1 MAIILILDDSA
12 TNRSIYSRLAALVAE
27 GIAVEAFADPVDAL
41 EWLGHNRVDLV
52 ISDFRMPGMDG
63 AAFTRQLRQ
72 ITGCAELP
80 VLIVTAHDD
89 RSYRVRALDAGAT
102 DFLQSP
108 IDHFEFVA
116 RARNL
121 LVLGQRR
128 TVPQTSLPATTR
140 PPFVEGHDPA
150 RILDNVPAMLSAT
163 DREGRCVYANAAFAA
178 HCGADPAELLGVP
191 AFRLLGPN
199 RTAWNLA
206 ADHTVFASGQVLS
219 GRREEFI
226 DDAGAPRVIITSKT
240 PLRDTE
246 GRISAVLTTS
256 VELPPHALEVPVKER
271 A

>member
-27 GIAVEAFADPVDAL
+27 GIAVEAFADPADAL

-63 AAFTRQLRQ
+63 ATFTRQLRE
-72 ITGCAELP
+72 IAGCADLP

-121 LVLGQRR
+121 LALGQRGS
-128 TVPQTSLPATTR
+128 VPQASLPER
-140 PPFVEGHDPA
+140 PPSAEAHDLA

-178 HCGADPAELLGVP
+178 QCGADPAELLGVP
-191 AFRLLGPN
+191 ASRLLGPD
-199 RTAWNLA
+199 RAAWNLA

-219 GRREEFI
+219 GRREEFV
-226 DDAGAPRVIITSKT
+226 DDAGTPRVILTSKT
-240 PLRDTE
+240 PLRDAE

-256 VELPPHALEVPVKER
+256 VELPPQALAAPEVER
-271 A
+271 P